1 VDGAFD
7 QRPLIFRREYLMNFE
22 KARFNMVEQ
31 QIRPWDV
38 LDQNVLD
45 LLMTVKREEY
55 VPADARALAFADV
68 EIPIGCGQVMLKP
81 VIEGKVLQ
89 ALQLAESDSVLE
101 IGTGSGFFAALLAA
115 RCEWVRTLEIEPELV
130 RLASG
135 NLARNGVE
143 NVVVIEGNGVDG
155 WAERAPYDVI
165 VVSGGLQYVPQALLE
180 QLKVGGRLFAFVGE
194 APVMKARLITCE
206 GEGRFRTEDVFET
219 VVPMLQNAPRHDSF
233 SF

>member
-1 VDGAFD
+1 
-7 QRPLIFRREYLMNFE
+7 MNFE
-22 KARFNMVEQ
+22 QARFNMVEQ
-31 QIRPWDV
+31 QIRPWEV
-38 LDQNVLD
+38 LDQDVLD
-45 LLMTVKREEY
+45 LLMTVKREEF
-55 VPADARALAFADV
+55 VPAAYRDLAFTEV

-89 ALQLAESDSVLE
+89 ALRLGKADSVLE
-101 IGTGSGFFAALLAA
+101 VGTGSGYFAALLAA
-115 RCEWVRTLEIEPELV
+115 RTEWVRTIELEPELV
-130 RLASG
+130 KLASA

-143 NVVVIEGNGVDG
+143 NVVVVQGDGIAG

-165 VVSGGLQYVPQALLE
+165 VVSGGLPFVPQSLLE

-206 GEGRFRTEDVFET
+206 AEGRFRTEDVFET
-219 VVPMLQNAPRHDSF
+219 VVPMLENAPQREAF

>member
-1 VDGAFD
+1 
-7 QRPLIFRREYLMNFE
+7 MNFE
-22 KARFNMVEQ
+22 QARFNMVEQ
-31 QIRPWDV
+31 QIRPWEV
-38 LDQNVLD
+38 LDQDVLD
-45 LLMTVKREEY
+45 LLMTVKREEF
-55 VPADARALAFADV
+55 VPAAYRELAFTEV

-89 ALQLAESDSVLE
+89 ALRLGKADSVLE
-101 IGTGSGFFAALLAA
+101 VGTGSGYFAALLAA
-115 RCEWVRTLEIEPELV
+115 RTEWVRTIELEPELV
-130 RLASG
+130 KLASA

-143 NVVVIEGNGVDG
+143 NVVVVQGDGIAG

-165 VVSGGLQYVPQALLE
+165 VVSGGLPFVPQALLE

-206 GEGRFRTEDVFET
+206 AEGRFRTEDIFET
-219 VVPMLQNAPRHDSF
+219 VVPMLKNAPQRDGF

>member
-1 VDGAFD
+1 
-7 QRPLIFRREYLMNFE
+7 MNFE
-22 KARFNMVEQ
+22 QARFNMVEQ
-31 QIRPWDV
+31 QIRPWEV
-38 LDQNVLD
+38 LDQDVLD
-45 LLMTVKREEY
+45 LLMTVKREEF
-55 VPADARALAFADV
+55 VPAAYRDLAFTEV

-89 ALQLAESDSVLE
+89 ALRLGKADSVLE
-101 IGTGSGFFAALLAA
+101 IGTGSGYFAALLAA
-115 RCEWVRTLEIEPELV
+115 RTEWVRTIELEPELV
-130 RLASG
+130 KLASA

-143 NVVVIEGNGVDG
+143 NVVVVQGDGIAG

-165 VVSGGLQYVPQALLE
+165 VVSGGLPFVPQALLE

-206 GEGRFRTEDVFET
+206 AEGRFRTEDIFET
-219 VVPMLQNAPRHDSF
+219 VVPMLKNAPQRDGF

>member
-1 VDGAFD
+1 
-7 QRPLIFRREYLMNFE
+7 MNFE
-22 KARFNMVEQ
+22 QARFNMVEQ
-31 QIRPWDV
+31 QIRPWEV
-38 LDQNVLD
+38 LDQDVLD
-45 LLMTVKREEY
+45 LLMTVKREEF
-55 VPADARALAFADV
+55 VPAAHRELAFADV

-89 ALQLAESDSVLE
+89 ALRLAKSDSALE
-101 IGTGSGFFAALLAA
+101 IGTGSGYFAALLAA
-115 RCEWVRTLEIEPELV
+115 RTEWVRTIEIECDLV
-130 RLASG
+130 KLASA

-143 NVVVIEGNGVDG
+143 NVVVMQGDGIVG

-165 VVSGGLQYVPQALLE
+165 VVSGGLPFVPQALLE

-206 GEGRFRTEDVFET
+206 AEGRFRTEDIFET
-219 VVPMLQNAPRHDSF
+219 VVPMLKNLPQRDTF

>member
-1 VDGAFD
+1 
-7 QRPLIFRREYLMNFE
+7 MNFE

-31 QIRPWDV
+31 QIRPWEV

-45 LLMTVKREEY
+45 LLMTVKREEF
-55 VPADARALAFADV
+55 VPASARALAFADV

-89 ALQLAESDSVLE
+89 ALQLAKSDSVLE

-115 RCEWVRTLEIEPELV
+115 RAEWVRTMEIESELV
-130 RLASG
+130 KFASD

-143 NVVVIEGNGVDG
+143 NVVVAQGDGMAG

-165 VVSGGLQYVPQALLE
+165 VLSGGVPFVPQELLE

-206 GEGRFRTEDVFET
+206 AEGRFRTEDIFET
-219 VVPMLQNAPRHDSF
+219 VVPMLRNAPHHDAF

>member
-1 VDGAFD
+1 
-7 QRPLIFRREYLMNFE
+7 MNFE

-31 QIRPWDV
+31 QIRPWEV

-45 LLMTVKREEY
+45 LLMTVKREEF
-55 VPADARALAFADV
+55 VPASARALAFADV

-89 ALQLAESDSVLE
+89 ALQLAKSDSVLE

-115 RCEWVRTLEIEPELV
+115 RAEWVRTMEIESELV
-130 RLASG
+130 KFASD

-143 NVVVIEGNGVDG
+143 NVVVAQGDGMAG

-165 VVSGGLQYVPQALLE
+165 VLSGGVPFVPQELLE

-206 GEGRFRTEDVFET
+206 AEGRFRTEDIFET
-219 VVPMLQNAPRHDSF
+219 VVPMLRNAPRHDAF

>member
-1 VDGAFD
+1 
-7 QRPLIFRREYLMNFE
+7 MNFE

-31 QIRPWDV
+31 QIRPWEV
-38 LDQNVLD
+38 LDQDVLD
-45 LLMTVKREEY
+45 LLMTVKREEF
-55 VPADARALAFADV
+55 VPAAYRELAFADV

-89 ALQLAESDSVLE
+89 ALRLGKADSVLE
-101 IGTGSGFFAALLAA
+101 VGTGSGYFAALLAA
-115 RCEWVRTLEIEPELV
+115 RTEWVRTIELEPELV
-130 RLASG
+130 KLAG
-135 NLARNGVE
+135 ANLARNGVE
-143 NVVVIEGNGVDG
+143 NVVVVQGDGIAG

-165 VVSGGLQYVPQALLE
+165 VVSGGLPFVPQALLE

-206 GEGRFRTEDVFET
+206 AEGRFRTEDVFET
-219 VVPMLQNAPRHDSF
+219 VVPMLKNAPQREAF